1 VKLKLVK
8 SHPLWAHMLWNAG
21 LVLADYLDANPSL
34 LQDKTYALRASR

>member
-34 LQDKTYALRASR
+34 LQDKTYARVSR

>member
-1 VKLKLVK
+1 MKLKLVK

-34 LQDKTYALRASR
+34 LQDKTYALRVSR

>member
-1 VKLKLVK
+1 VKLKLVG

-34 LQDKTYALRASR
+34 LQDKTYARVSF